1 MKINNKIKNYKMKF
15 NKIWKYQF
23 NNLIYLKLMSN
34 KILIIPHKVIKMMMN
49 IIYKVILNNK
59 IQRMNHKEKVIGL

>member
-1 MKINNKIKNYKMKF
+1 
-15 NKIWKYQF
+15 
-23 NNLIYLKLMSN
+23 MSN